1 MLCQLLR
8 GHKSP
13 DNIKLAA
20 EFHWAP
26 AMSRHSDWHVPY
38 IFSFDS
44 SQQPGEG
51 FWVWGLW
58 PEQDEELV
66 SEGNTRI

>member
-1 MLCQLLR
+1 MFCQLLR

-13 DNIKLAA
+13 DNTKVASGVY
-20 EFHWAP
+20 WAP
-26 AMSRHSDWHVPY
+26 AMSRHSAWHMPY

-44 SQQPGEG
+44 SRQPRER

-58 PEQDEELV
+58 PGEAE
-66 SEGNTRI
+66 